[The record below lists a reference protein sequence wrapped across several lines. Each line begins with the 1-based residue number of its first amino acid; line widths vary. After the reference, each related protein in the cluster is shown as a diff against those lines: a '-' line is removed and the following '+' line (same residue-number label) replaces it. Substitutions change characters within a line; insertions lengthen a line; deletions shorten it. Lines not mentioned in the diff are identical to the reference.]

1 MADKSSTPIQDSD
14 TDAFHILPL
23 SIVPVQTP
31 ALRRARLIKNVRL
44 ATVLELFHGE
54 DTGSGQIAISDL
66 DAAFSWPTDR
76 PNGDRD
82 LMRKLASIPSYD
94 VYSLRILLRERG
106 IPVSDSQALQLSE
119 SMRIRLDRFMTAFT
133 RPLIQEIYGEKDV
146 AAGGM
151 GDVVSL
157 FRDPDVRKVRERLRR
172 LAEML
177 EIDVPDVPRFLE
189 DYGDIFLSLSYY
201 RERLEELEPV
211 ISGFLDS
218 LDSLRENYQLRA
230 NAGFLVSCQRIQA
243 TFNEMLAAIGGRF
256 ENFDRSTLSLWQDL
270 TAERFRVVENLIKG
284 YHTTIGGA
292 LCVLGVKMDAWA
304 RLFPDPMTGG
314 PIRRSEFIMSEM
326 KQGLEGIRRIENS
339 VPMLSALEKEGRTR
353 AQGKTVPA
361 GSA

>member
-1 MADKSSTPIQDSD
+1 MAEIGEWRIQTTNAALDAPKLDSIR
-14 TDAFHILPL
+14 F
-23 SIVPVQTP
+23 
-31 ALRRARLIKNVRL
+31 RL
-44 ATVLELFHGE
+44 AYVALEPVLWESPKIGKLLINFNEIDGKW
-54 DTGSGQIAISDL
+54 QR
-66 DAAFSWPTDR
+66 AAA
-76 PNGDRD
+76 
-82 LMRKLASIPSYD
+82 LY
-94 VYSLRILLRERG
+94 RE
-106 IPVSDSQALQLSE
+106 ALQLSE

-326 KQGLEGIRRIENS
+326 KQGLEGILRIENS